1 MTTKVHGFHPWDEIS
16 LLSKLPGPRHAAI
29 AFVGVNAPEMLS
41 LETGD
46 VLVCNASR
54 SAIESGATNPYVLRE
69 FVDRGVEVYSCSSL
83 HAKVLAVR
91 GYAIVGSANA
101 SRHSDLSLEAVVSS
115 DEPEFVERVI
125 KLVDDSCSKNDFAV
139 DIEYLNAAEG
149 WFQTDVGNKPAIVG
163 VTASPEVGNMF
174 VPDSG
179 GTYWL
184 SAERDDLYPGNAE
197 KLADRMMG
205 SQVAKRW
212 KANFALDT
220 MYENRS
226 TQVSTGDVLILMHES
241 GEGEYTHVWEPAK
254 VVDVRPVANSDH
266 EVVLLL
272 QYNQDFEEHSFED
285 IDAAAVTIQR
295 FTTIDIDA
303 ESTRFPLRLTEFQGR
318 DLVNAL
324 WPRQNLEAQ
333 PSSA

>member
-29 AFVGVNAPEMLS
+29 AFVGANALEMLS

-54 SAIESGATNPYVLRE
+54 SAIESGATNPYALRE

-101 SRHSDLSLEAVVSS
+101 SRHSDQSLEAVVSS

-125 KLVDDSCSKNDFAV
+125 KLVDDACSKNDFAV
-139 DIEYLNAAEG
+139 DIEYLDAAEE
-149 WFQTDVGNKPAIVG
+149 WFQTDVGNKLAIVG
-163 VTASPEVGNMF
+163 VTASPEVANVF

-184 SAERDDLYPGNAE
+184 SAERDDQYPADAE
-197 KLADRMMG
+197 KLAGTMMR
-205 SQVAKRW
+205 SQIARRRKAK
-212 KANFALDT
+212 FVLDT

-226 TQVSTGDVLILMHES
+226 TKICTGDVLILLHES
-241 GEGEYTHVWEPAK
+241 NEGEYTHVWEPAK
-254 VVDVRPVANSDH
+254 VVDVRPVGNSDD

-272 QYNQDFEEHSFED
+272 QYNQDFEEQSFED
-285 IDAAAVTIQR
+285 FDEAVATIR
-295 FTTIDIDA
+295 RLTTIYIDV
-303 ESTRFPLRLTEFQGR
+303 ESTQFPLRLTGPQGR

-333 PSSA
+333 PSSR

>member
-29 AFVGVNAPEMLS
+29 AFVGANAPEMLS

-54 SAIESGATNPYVLRE
+54 SAIESGATNPYALRE

-101 SRHSDLSLEAVVSS
+101 SRQSDLSLEAVVSS

-125 KLVDDSCSKNDFAV
+125 KLVDEACCKNDFAV
-139 DIEYLNAAEG
+139 DVEYLDAAEE
-149 WFQTDVGNKPAIVG
+149 WFQKDMGNKPAIVG
-163 VTASPEVGNMF
+163 VTASPEVANVF

-184 SAERDDLYPGNAE
+184 SAERDDQYPADAE
-197 KLADRMMG
+197 KLAGTMMRSQIARRRM
-205 SQVAKRW
+205 AK
-212 KANFALDT
+212 FVLDT
-220 MYENRS
+220 MYENRNAKIC
-226 TQVSTGDVLILMHES
+226 TGDVLILLHES
-241 GEGEYTHVWEPAK
+241 NEEKYTHVWEPAK
-254 VVDVRPVANSDH
+254 VVDVRPVGNSDD
-266 EVVLLL
+266 EVVMLL
-272 QYNQDFEEHSFED
+272 QYKQGFEEQSFED
-285 IDAAAVTIQR
+285 IDEAAVTIER
-295 FTTIDIDA
+295 SAAIDIA
-303 ESTRFPLRLTEFQGR
+303 NEATLFPRRLTASQGF
-318 DLVNAL
+318 DLINAL
-324 WPRQNLEAQ
+324 WPQHYMEAPQ
-333 PSSA
+333 LSP